1 MAGCSLLSVALL
13 GGCATPHPLTRANE
27 QRSTTTITFYNQ
39 QLNTSLLLNGD
50 YTLNLKPRNQPD
62 AATQATL
69 QQLAVPRKQ
78 AAVLFTGRTTIEP
91 TYQLRALRLA
101 GNPDWKEAG
110 FQETGLGRY
119 QRTTATSPDLRMEYA
134 APLPDQEGWLYL
146 LATDDAKTEP
156 TASVLSR
163 SREMD
168 AEFVTFTFPSVQ
180 AGRWPRTVAPAR
192 LASSAF
198 ESRPNGD
205 YLAPLVALAQSRHS
219 PADPSL
225 DGTLR
230 YTLLQYH
237 ALAGNTDSV
246 AYFQQLENVRLPAP
260 AASESRARPR
270 RAASDTLVSV
280 AAVPEILRRTASVRA
295 VLLDE
300 SPTQPQ
306 HRALAAALL
315 PGLYQQGYRY
325 LALEA
330 LTDSAASRQ
339 IPLPLWAGVETR
351 EATYANLVRT
361 ARQLG
366 FMLIAY
372 NTYNGLADRN
382 QAQAAALQAAL
393 RQDAQARVLIYGGNS
408 LNSQLR
414 MRGQQVSKPMPE
426 RFTELTGWP
435 ILRINQS
442 RLSNEPLNQLPATAP
457 GTAEVIYRVQRGQRR
472 PFYPEAEL
480 VVRNNLMLQQ
490 LPLPYA
496 EAREIRTTSLDLR
509 PYRPIPVTGRR
520 LVQLYLQSELAVRED
535 VAPILVH
542 EIRAT
547 DDFLPYA
554 WHRAATCTAYWQRS
568 RWPKYGRNWWCRK
581 PSSTENRTSC
591 RGAAKHL
598 AC

>member
-1 MAGCSLLSVALL
+1 MLPTYVRHGRIATHHLLSALL
-13 GGCATPHPLTRANE
+13 LGACAAPHPLTRANE

-50 YTLNLKPRNQPD
+50 YALNLKPRNRLD
-62 AATQATL
+62 APTKVIV
-69 QQLAVPRKQ
+69 QQLVVPRKQ

-101 GNPDWKEAG
+101 GNPDWKAAG

-134 APLPDQEGWLYL
+134 APLPDQQGWLYL
-146 LATDDAKTEP
+146 LATSDATTDP

-180 AGRWPRTVAPAR
+180 AGRWPRTVAPGR

-260 AASESRARPR
+260 AASENRARPR
-270 RAASDTLVSV
+270 RVASDTLVSV
-280 AAVPEILRRTASVRA
+280 AAVPEILHHTAAVRA

-339 IPLPLWAGVETR
+339 IPLPLQAGLETR

-361 ARQLG
+361 AQQLG
-366 FMLIAY
+366 FTLIAY
-372 NTYNGLADRN
+372 NTHNVLADRN
-382 QAQAAALQAAL
+382 QAQAAAIHAAL
-393 RQDAQARVLIYGGNS
+393 RQDAQARVLIYGDNS
-408 LNSQLR
+408 PNSRLR

-435 ILRINQS
+435 VLRINQS

-457 GTAEVIYRVQRGQRR
+457 GTAEVVYRVQRGQRR
-472 PFYPEAEL
+472 ALYPEAEL
-480 VVRNNLMLQQ
+480 VVRNNFTPRQ

-496 EAREIRTTSLDLR
+496 NAADVRSTALNLR
-509 PYRPIPVTGRR
+509 PFQPTADTGRR

-535 VAPILVH
+535 VVPILVH

-547 DDFLPYA
+547 DEALPLRLAPGRYMY
-554 WHRAATCTAYWQRS
+554 RILSEKTAEEVQQELVV
-568 RWPKYGRNWWCRK
+568 P
-581 PSSTENRTSC
+581 
-591 RGAAKHL
+591 
-598 AC
+598 